1 MLQDLKK
8 QLNNQEQLAAD
19 DFKIA
24 SKQLLARQFLMRER
38 QSDRQSWRL
47 IANHY
52 DYFENL
58 FDALGWQLHRD
69 DELGL
74 IGILPGDQESHTRLR
89 LVETLFLL
97 VLRLLYEEG
106 MDRFEIQDGCAFISS
121 HTLLERY
128 EALFKRELP
137 NKTLFRKILNHFK
150 QHGLLDMEGNDDN
163 GMPEL
168 KVFPTIR
175 LVTGPEVQQRV
186 SAHCEA
192 FSSDQ
197 DTAEDDTK
205 INGENHS

>member
-8 QLNNQEQLAAD
+8 QLNNQEQLTAD

-38 QSDRQSWRL
+38 PSDRQSWRL
-47 IANHY
+47 ITNHY

-69 DELGL
+69 DELSL
-74 IGILPGDQESHTRLR
+74 IGILPGDQESHTRLK

-106 MDRFEIQDGCAFISS
+106 MDRLEIQDGCAFISS
-121 HTLLERY
+121 HTLSERY

-137 NKTLFRKILNHFK
+137 TKTLFKKILNRFK
-150 QHGLLDMEGNDDN
+150 QHGVLEMKDNDDN

-175 LVTGPEVQQRV
+175 LITGPEVQQRI

-197 DTAEDDTK
+197 ETDQDDTN
-205 INGENHS
+205 INGENHL